1 MISVSEKSAVTLL
14 ASLEATATR
23 INPGVAA
30 IKGAWNVFPTSHN
43 QSAQRGSYLFDET
56 LTAFPTPP
64 IQTSTSC
71 QAGHWKNG

>member
-23 INPGVAA
+23 INPGVEA

-56 LTAFPTPP
+56 LTAFPTP